1 MHLLTHAHTNA
12 HFPHPTIAE
21 LDYSDTMKVII
32 VFSGPWLHGKEWKVG
47 NERSMISKAIAK
59 KRRLSIA
66 A

>member
-1 MHLLTHAHTNA
+1 
-12 HFPHPTIAE
+12 
-21 LDYSDTMKVII
+21 MKVII